1 MAITKEQIF
10 AVADELDAAG
20 QNATLAAVRKAL
32 GGGSFTTISEAMT
45 EWKAR
50 KAEKEAPIREAPP
63 QTVIDLLSGL
73 GAEVWSAALMLA
85 NGRLASERT
94 ALEEARVQLEA
105 DKTEAA
111 ELADQVSGEL
121 DALKTERAAQ
131 ETEVSRLRKV
141 LEEREV
147 AAAGLAQNL
156 ASANARLDEVAKR
169 ADQLNAELERV
180 GAQNAELI
188 RTVSEMAKADKDSKS
203 LANKHR

>member
-10 AVADELDAAG
+10 TVADEIDAAG

-50 KAEKEAPIREAPP
+50 KAAKEAPIREAAP

-73 GAEVWSAALMLA
+73 GAEVWSAALTLA

-105 DKTEAA
+105 EKTEAA
-111 ELADQVSGEL
+111 ELADQVSAEL

-131 ETEVSRLRKV
+131 EAEISKLRKSA
-141 LEEREV
+141 EESDTEAR
-147 AAAGLAQNL
+147 GLAQNL

-180 GAQNAELI
+180 GTQNAELI
-188 RTVSEMAKADKDSKS
+188 RTISEMAKADKDTK
-203 LANKHR
+203 KPGK

>member
-10 AVADELDAAG
+10 TVADELDAAG

-63 QTVIDLLSGL
+63 QTVTDLLSGL
-73 GAEVWSAALMLA
+73 GAEVWSAALTLA
-85 NGRLASERT
+85 NGRLQSER
-94 ALEEARVQLEA
+94 ASLEEARVQLEA
-105 DKTEAA
+105 DKSEAA
-111 ELADQVSGEL
+111 ELADQVSAEL
-121 DALKTERAAQ
+121 DALKTERAGQ
-131 ETEVSRLRKV
+131 EAEISKLQRMA
-141 LEEREV
+141 EERE
-147 AAAGLAQNL
+147 AAKSSLTQNL
-156 ASANARLDEVAKR
+156 ASANARLDEVGKR

-188 RTVSEMAKADKDSKS
+188 RTISEMAKAEKDAK
-203 LANKHR
+203 KTGK

>member
-10 AVADELDAAG
+10 TVADELDAAG

-63 QTVIDLLSGL
+63 QTVTDLLSGL
-73 GAEVWSAALMLA
+73 GAEVWSAALTLA
-85 NGRLASERT
+85 NGRLESERT
-94 ALEEARVQLEA
+94 GLEEARVQLEG

-111 ELADQVSGEL
+111 ELADLVSAEL
-121 DALKTERAAQ
+121 DALKAERVLQEVEISKLRAVAQ
-131 ETEVSRLRKV
+131 ERD
-141 LEEREV
+141 
-147 AAAGLAQNL
+147 AATSSLTQNL
-156 ASANARLDEVAKR
+156 ASATARLDEVAKR

-188 RTVSEMAKADKDSKS
+188 RTISGMARADKDAK
-203 LANKHR
+203 KPGK